1 MFIRTTARI
10 IHVAQGK
17 CKRGASV
24 EHDSRRRNGKGAGK
38 LEAGHGEFASFV
50 FLILSALVGI
60 FPFVGSFCRWKYL
73 AVK

>member
-1 MFIRTTARI
+1 M
-10 IHVAQGK
+10 
-17 CKRGASV
+17 

-38 LEAGHGEFASFV
+38 LESGHEDFGSFA